1 MEKYVANISQYR
13 YIFVKIYTNAE
24 ISFPMTNIFF

>member
-24 ISFPMTNIFF
+24 EFFFKTNIFF